1 MIDRVQYFVF
11 LLIVFYFSCSEPEPE
26 DCAGIING
34 SSICGCIDSTASNYD
49 STATYD
55 DGSCL
60 DCAGV
65 EGGNNIC
72 GCMDSSATNYNLD
85 ATFDDG
91 SCSFCG
97 VDTSFS
103 RVLTGTAG
111 YDIVRSSNCSYV
123 ISGSDGKTILL
134 KIDELGNEI
143 WSRSYSSITGSHWGN
158 SVNPTSDGGYII
170 GAAQNTIIKTDSTG
184 SMQWYYKLSYSVS
197 HYVEDVMQT
206 SSGDYIVVG
215 GVGGDPGTGGHTQRG
230 QAFILRMSEG
240 GGVQWVKRY
249 GINNTPQDTF
259 WGVIQ
264 ADDGGFVLAGEK
276 LQDRNFEFYD
286 HFWIVKTDGNGDM
299 EWSHELGGNLWD
311 EALDI
316 VKLSDD
322 SYIITGKKSLSSTN
336 LNMWVMR
343 ISSDGTI
350 LWQADHGNS
359 NYDTGTSLTVSENEE
374 IIAVVGYTRNSSTSP
389 FKYRIWGV
397 DVATGQVIWNK
408 IHGGNSDDKALGVVD
423 SYDQGFSIVGSSY
436 SFGSDRVTWLVKTD
450 SLGNVN

>member
-1 MIDRVQYFVF
+1 MSDRAHYFFVF
-11 LLIVFYFSCSEPEPE
+11 ILIVFYFSCSDSETEPE
-26 DCAGIING
+26 DCAGITNG
-34 SSICGCIDSTASNYD
+34 TSICGCTDSTALNYD
-49 STATYD
+49 ST
-55 DGSCL
+55 
-60 DCAGV
+60 
-65 EGGNNIC
+65 
-72 GCMDSSATNYNLD
+72 

-91 SCSFCG
+91 SCSYCG
-97 VDTSFS
+97 MDTSFS

-123 ISGSDGKTILL
+123 LSGSDEQTFLL
-134 KIDELGNEI
+134 KIDELGNEV
-143 WSRSYSSITGSHWGN
+143 WNRSYSEINGSHWGN
-158 SVNPTSDGGYII
+158 SVFQTIDGGYII
-170 GAAQNTIIKTDSTG
+170 AGAQNTIIKTDSIG
-184 SMQWYYKLSYSVS
+184 LLQWYYILPYSYS
-197 HYVEDVMQT
+197 HYVEDVIQT
-206 SSGDYIVVG
+206 FAGDYIVVG
-215 GVGGDPGTGGHTQRG
+215 GVGGDPSTSGHNQKG

-240 GGVQWVKRY
+240 GGIQWVKRY
-249 GINNTPQDTF
+249 GISNTPNDSF
-259 WGVIQ
+259 LGVVQ

>member
-1 MIDRVQYFVF
+1 MSDRAHYFFVF
-11 LLIVFYFSCSEPEPE
+11 ILIVFYFSCSDSETEPE
-26 DCAGIING
+26 DCAGITNG
-34 SSICGCIDSTASNYD
+34 TSICGCTDSTALNYD
-49 STATYD
+49 ST
-55 DGSCL
+55 
-60 DCAGV
+60 
-65 EGGNNIC
+65 
-72 GCMDSSATNYNLD
+72 

-91 SCSFCG
+91 SCSYCG
-97 VDTSFS
+97 MDTSFS

-123 ISGSDGKTILL
+123 ISGSNGQTFLL
-134 KIDELGNEI
+134 KIDELGNEV
-143 WSRSYSSITGSHWGN
+143 WNRSYSEINGSHWGN
-158 SVNPTSDGGYII
+158 SVFQTIDGGYII
-170 GAAQNTIIKTDSTG
+170 AGAQNTIIKTDSIG
-184 SMQWYYKLSYSVS
+184 LLQWYYILPYSYS
-197 HYVEDVMQT
+197 HYVEDVIQT
-206 SSGDYIVVG
+206 FAGDYIVVG
-215 GVGGDPGTGGHTQRG
+215 GVGGDPSTSGHNQKG

-240 GGVQWVKRY
+240 GGIQWVKRY
-249 GINNTPQDTF
+249 GISNTPNDSF
-259 WGVIQ
+259 LGVVQ